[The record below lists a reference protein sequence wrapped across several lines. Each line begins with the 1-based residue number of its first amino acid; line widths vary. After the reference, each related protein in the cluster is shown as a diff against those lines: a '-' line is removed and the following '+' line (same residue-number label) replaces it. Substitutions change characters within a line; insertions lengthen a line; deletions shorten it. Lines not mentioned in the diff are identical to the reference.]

1 MLLYYVRHGDPI
13 YHPDSLTELGEKQAK
28 ALAKRLTLYG
38 LDKIYCSTSTR
49 AQKTAKPT
57 CDALKKE
64 PVLLDWANEH
74 YTWLE
79 FTLLKDNGDRRWYYG
94 LDDYKVKFNSQEVRA
109 LGNLWYKHPYFVNT
123 DCEKGFLR
131 VKKHTNELLEEL
143 GFKYD
148 EKTNAYKVL
157 KKNADRV
164 ALFAHEGFGKVFLS
178 ALLGIPYPYIATGFG
193 FGHSSVTVVY
203 FDENKEVVYPEI
215 LQWSND
221 SHLFS
226 ANLLTGYRNSIDI

>member
-13 YHPDSLTELGEKQAK
+13 YHPDSLTELGEAQAK
-28 ALAKRLTLYG
+28 ALVKRLTLYG
-38 LDKIYCSTSTR
+38 LDKIYCSTSIR
-49 AQKTAKPT
+49 AQRTAKPT

-64 PVLLDWANEH
+64 PVLLDWTNEH

-79 FTLLKDNGDRRWYYG
+79 FTFLNEKGERDWFYCQDE
-94 LDDYKVKFNSQEVRA
+94 YKVVFNSPEVRA
-109 LGNLWYKHPYFVNT
+109 MGNDWVNHPCFANS
-123 DCEKGFLR
+123 DCAKGLKR
-131 VKKHTNELLEEL
+131 VEENAYAFLEEL

-148 EKTNAYKVL
+148 SERCGYKVL
-157 KKNADRV
+157 KKNSDRV

-178 ALLGIPYPYIATGFG
+178 VVLGIPYPYIATSFG

-203 FDENKEVVYPEI
+203 FDENKDFVYPEV

-221 SHLFS
+221 SHLFN